1 MSPVCPDCGAA
12 LPAAAPA
19 CPRCALTLT
28 GPAAAELWQV
38 DTELSRLRAR
48 QEVLGRRRVELIG
61 LLRQQQPLRMPE
73 PVRPV
78 PLPPAPRPEVSRRT
92 AQNTLLILGGLLMAV
107 AAIVFTVVSW
117 GFLGL
122 AGRSAIMAALT
133 AITLAV
139 PLLLLKRGLNA
150 TAETIGVLGVAL
162 LLLDGYAARR
172 VGLLPGMAGD
182 DYAALL
188 IGLVAAAAA
197 GYARATR
204 LKAPLPI
211 AIVLAQI
218 PLPLAAISPS
228 EELLSGAFA
237 VTAAVDVVIWFFVGG
252 RDRAWK
258 GAVEVVTAVCLCLT
272 WTVAWLGAL
281 LSLGEANVAGALPY
295 AMAYLLLAAV
305 ALFAAHATKA
315 GQVAIPFAAAAGVP
329 ALAVLPRTALPDGW
343 QVLPFVVAA
352 LAIALAATR
361 LRPGLRRA
369 GMISGA
375 VLAGVA
381 VLPLAEPVLKA
392 LFVPVSH
399 LVTGGWSTVPAARP
413 AVVAFLLLAA
423 ASWALTRRRSEAWW
437 GVAGAGLTAGL
448 VAAPAFAPSLPI
460 GLQGF
465 SVGLAFLVGVPLALT
480 AVCTFLARTRPEF
493 AFAAGICAGEAVLWA
508 VAGEWSTYACLALL
522 LALWAPLHRRTPALV
537 GAALAGG
544 GLVWALLGH
553 AGMRTAEAC
562 AAGLAVASLLAL
574 LGEYGRSRKIKVSP
588 AQVLAGL
595 SALVVID
602 VVLEAVTS
610 PLQYVIFSWDG
621 WNTIVTTRPM
631 ALGALLLAG
640 AVAVAAMKVR
650 GVPGPWI
657 LAAGVAA
664 GAVVVAAVPV
674 TVALPYWA
682 QLVVLLA
689 GTFAA
694 GAVAMRPGP
703 RPAGAGVV
711 LAAVATGLGSIAA
724 VTSLAER
731 DATLAVLPLLAVLAA
746 VAAHVG
752 RAKPLAVTLAAG
764 LAAAEVFA
772 VAEAAGLRT
781 ASLVGAGVGVVTIA
795 VGFAVRNRAI
805 GYLGT
810 AFLLSASWMRL
821 WADGVEV
828 VEAYTLPFSLVLLG
842 IGWWHARELSS
853 WRAYGTGLLFTF
865 LPSLLAE
872 PTPVR
877 SLMLGAAA
885 LAVVVSGTRMRLQAP
900 VVLGSL
906 TLGVVAVRE
915 LSPWVAELMVV
926 VPKWIPIAVGGLLL
940 IVVGATYEARKRDVV
955 RLRTAVAGLR

>member
-1 MSPVCPDCGAA
+1 MSPVCPDCGAV

-28 GPAAAELWQV
+28 GPVAAELWQV

-73 PVRPV
+73 PVRTV
-78 PLPPAPRPEVSRRT
+78 PPPAPRPEVSRRT

-188 IGLVAAAAA
+188 IGLVALAAA
-197 GYARATR
+197 GYARVAR

-228 EELLSGAFA
+228 QELLSGAFA
-237 VTAAVDVVIWFFVGG
+237 VTAAVDVVIWFFAGG
-252 RDRAWK
+252 RERAWK
-258 GAVEVVTAVCLCLT
+258 GAVEIVTAICLGLS

-281 LSLGEANVAGALPY
+281 QSLGSATVADALPY
-295 AMAYLLLAAV
+295 ALAYMLLAAV

-315 GQVAIPFAAAAGVP
+315 GQVAIPLAAAAGV
-329 ALAVLPRTALPDGW
+329 LAMGVLPRTALPGGW
-343 QVLPFVVAA
+343 QVLPFEVAA
-352 LAIALAATR
+352 LAVVLAAIR

-375 VLAGVA
+375 VLAGIA
-381 VLPLAEPVLKA
+381 VLPLAEPVMKA
-392 LFVPVSH
+392 LFVPASH
-399 LVTGGWSTVPAARP
+399 VVTGGWSTVPAARP
-413 AVVAFLLLAA
+413 AVVAFLLLAV
-423 ASWALTRRRSEAWW
+423 ASWALTRRRPEAWW

-448 VAAPAFAPSLPI
+448 LAAPAFAPSLPI
-460 GLQGF
+460 GLPQGF
-465 SVGLAFLVGVPLALT
+465 VLSLVFLVGVPLAL
-480 AVCTFLARTRPEF
+480 AVVCTMLARTRPEF
-493 AFAAGICAGEAVLWA
+493 AFAAGVCAVEAVMWA
-508 VAGEWSTYACLALL
+508 QAREWFTYACLALL
-522 LALWAPLHRRTPALV
+522 LALWAPLYRRTPALV

-544 GLVWALLGH
+544 GLAWALVGH
-553 AGMRTAEAC
+553 AGMLMVESC

-574 LGEYGRSRKIKVSP
+574 LGEYGGSRKTRVSP
-588 AQVLAGL
+588 AQILAGV
-595 SALVVID
+595 SALVAVD
-602 VVLEAVTS
+602 VVVEAVTS
-610 PLQYVIFSWDG
+610 PLQYVIFPWSG
-621 WNTIVTTRPM
+621 WNAAVTTRPLV
-631 ALGALLLAG
+631 LGALLLAG

-650 GVPGPWI
+650 GAPGAWMQ
-657 LAAGVAA
+657 AAGVVA
-664 GAVVVAAVPV
+664 GAIVVAAIPV
-674 TVALPYWA
+674 TLALPYWA
-682 QLVVLLA
+682 QLVVLVA

-694 GAVAMRPGP
+694 GAAAMRPGP

-711 LAAVATGLGSIAA
+711 LAAAAIGLGSIA
-724 VTSLAER
+724 VLTSLAER

-746 VAAHVG
+746 VAAYVG
-752 RAKPLAVTLAAG
+752 RAKQLSVTLAAG

-795 VGFAVRNRAI
+795 AGFAVRNRAI

-821 WADGVEV
+821 WADGVDV
-828 VEAYTLPFSLVLLG
+828 VEAYTLPFSVVLLG
-842 IGWWHARELSS
+842 IGWWHAREVSS
-853 WRAYGTGLLFTF
+853 WRAYGAGLLFTF

-872 PTPVR
+872 PTPIR

-885 LAVVVSGTRMRLQAP
+885 LAVVVSGARMRLQAP

-915 LSPWVAELMVV
+915 LSPWLAELMVV